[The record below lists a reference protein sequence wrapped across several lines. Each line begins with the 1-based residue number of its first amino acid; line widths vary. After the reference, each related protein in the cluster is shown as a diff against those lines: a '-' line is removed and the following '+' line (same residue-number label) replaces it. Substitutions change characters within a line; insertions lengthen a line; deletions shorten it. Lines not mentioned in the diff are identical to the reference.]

1 MKKYIFLI
9 TLFFSFTLIYSQKKT
24 SEKIN
29 NVNQQANETTDAL
42 EEVSNTADR
51 VLNFGKK
58 IFSKKT
64 ENKNSDELDIE
75 NSSAYTIFI
84 NGVEYENHSFKQI
97 FEKIKKTKNVKE
109 AKKTLKGKNAEIN
122 FNFNDNISEL
132 WDSIDDDLKKDFK
145 VKKITENTLYIVFK
159 N

>member
-84 NGVEYENHSFKQI
+84 NGVDYENHSFKQI

-109 AKKTLKGKNAEIN
+109 AK
-122 FNFNDNISEL
+122 
-132 WDSIDDDLKKDFK
+132 
-145 VKKITENTLYIVFK
+145 
-159 N
+159 

>member
-84 NGVEYENHSFKQI
+84 NGE
-97 FEKIKKTKNVKE
+97 
-109 AKKTLKGKNAEIN
+109 
-122 FNFNDNISEL
+122 D
-132 WDSIDDDLKKDFK
+132 
-145 VKKITENTLYIVFK
+145 
-159 N
+159 